1 MSSESASLSQ
11 KSENLIPRDGCV
23 QYWPEF
29 LSRESADQLS
39 HELHDAVPWEND
51 VCILFGRR
59 IITGRKVAWYAD
71 DRLAYRYSGSTKTG
85 LPWTSA
91 LQTLRQKVQ
100 GSLGVSFNSCLLNL
114 YENGSQGMGW
124 HSDDERSLGK
134 QPLIASVSLGAVRK
148 FAFKHRVTRETVSI
162 FLAHGSLLLM
172 SGETQH
178 HWVHSLPKT
187 KTVSSERIN
196 LTFRTIHLVS

>member
-1 MSSESASLSQ
+1 MPSGSASLS
-11 KSENLIPRDGCV
+11 KNSDNLLPRDGRV

-39 HELHDAVPWEND
+39 HELYHEVPWEND

-59 IITGRKVAWYAD
+59 MVTGRKVAWYAD

-85 LPWTSA
+85 LPWTPV
-91 LQTLRQKVQ
+91 LQTLRTKVQ
-100 GSLGVSFNSCLLNL
+100 SSLGASFNSCLLNL

-124 HSDDERSLGK
+124 HSDDERTLGK
-134 QPLIASVSLGAVRK
+134 HPMIASVSIGAVRK
-148 FAFKHRVTRETVSI
+148 FSFKHRVTRETFSLS
-162 FLAHGSLLLM
+162 LAHGSLLVM
-172 SGETQH
+172 SAETQH

-187 KTVSSERIN
+187 KTVNAERIN
-196 LTFRTIHLVS
+196 LTFRTIYSMI